1 MLRYFIIV
9 FTLVFFWDSFA
20 QRLQV
25 REQETDNTIPFVK
38 VYPANGNP
46 FLADIDGFFTLPEG
60 CQSFTLRMNEY
71 ADTTIAYNF
80 QQIVYLRALGA
91 SIEEVTIQPGINPA
105 ERIMELAI
113 QNRKKNHPMSDL
125 SFQYTSYSK
134 LIMTI
139 NPDALA
145 SIPDTTTDTTL
156 ISMRTFFDKQYLFL
170 MESTTIKSFEP
181 PFREK
186 EEITAY
192 KVSGFTN
199 PLFSTFASELQT
211 FNFYENQFSIF
222 GKSYINPLAF
232 GGVRRYLFILEDQT
246 INAAGDTTFTIR
258 FRPRLGKNFDG
269 LKGVLY
275 INSQGYALEKV
286 IVEPA
291 ELKSAVTAAPKVIQ
305 EYAFV
310 NNQKW
315 FPVKLS
321 TEAVFKSIAFGGNLK
336 DAYAIGKG
344 TTYIDQIKLGADLKN
359 VRFNAATVVT
369 TDDAG
374 EKDSVHWQQNRKYE
388 LSDKEQNTY
397 KIIDSVSKAENFE
410 KYLNILS
417 TLADGKIQTGY
428 VQFDLA
434 RILNYNG
441 YEGLRLGVGIETSN
455 KFSKRFLIG
464 SYVGYGFK
472 DKQFKYGGYST
483 IKLNKAHFVDAHIR
497 FQDDVFERGGTSFY
511 SLEKKL
517 ESSTYTRN
525 LYIQNMERQRIAE
538 IGLSAYLTPNLKI
551 YTGLNYQRI
560 YLLDNY
566 KFQQVP
572 IPISPVLTSPFEVAE
587 TVVECIWKIGDKVKY
602 IGEKRI
608 STGSKWPTI
617 RAKAAFS
624 LPDFYQST
632 VNYQRFALDIY
643 QTIPIRGTGNFS
655 YLVSLGHLVGDV
667 PLYLS
672 FVAPGTGGNWN
683 LSVANTFE
691 TVKASSF
698 YNTTMASSFMRF
710 SFKKMK
716 TNKKWTSPQIIL
728 HHAVGIGTFDQKS
741 LHNVAFQSFSK
752 GYYEGGF
759 LINNVLNIATT
770 GLGIGCF
777 YNYGAYSS
785 VHAQDNFMVKIGLT
799 TNF

>member
-1 MLRYFIIV
+1 MLRYLLLSFGFLSFAHI
-9 FTLVFFWDSFA
+9 FA
-20 QRLQV
+20 QRIQV
-25 REQETDNTIPFVK
+25 LETETSNAIPFVK
-38 VYPANGNP
+38 IYPVNGQP
-46 FLADIDGFFTLPEG
+46 FLADIDGFFNLPMG
-60 CQSFTLRMNEY
+60 CQSFTLRMNDY
-71 ADTTIAYNF
+71 ADTTIIFDF
-80 QQIVYLRALGA
+80 QQQVYLRALGT
-91 SIEEVTIQPGINPA
+91 SIDEVTIQPGINPA

-113 QNRKKNHPMSDL
+113 QNRKKNHPMSDE
-125 SFQYTSYSK
+125 SFKYTSYSK
-134 LIMTI
+134 LVMTV

-145 SIPDTTTDTTL
+145 SIPDTTTDTSL
-156 ISMRTFFDKQYLFL
+156 ISMRSFFNKQYLFL
-170 MESTTIKSFEP
+170 MESTTEKSFEP

-222 GKSYINPLAF
+222 GKSFINPLAF

-246 INAAGDTTFTIR
+246 INGVGDTTFTIR

-291 ELKSAVTAAPKVIQ
+291 LFDKSMTVAPKVVQ
-305 EYAFV
+305 EYAFI
-310 NNQKW
+310 NHKKW

-321 TEAVFKSIAFGGNLK
+321 TEAVFNSIVFSSKLK
-336 DAYAIGKG
+336 EAYVIGKG
-344 TTYIDQIKLGADLKN
+344 TTYIEKIELGANLKD

-369 TDDAG
+369 KEDAG
-374 EKDSVHWQQNRKYE
+374 EKDSLHWKQTRKYE
-388 LSDKEQNTY
+388 LSEKEQNTY

-410 KYLNILS
+410 KYLNIMS
-417 TLADGKIQTGY
+417 TLAEGKIQTGY

-434 RILNYNG
+434 RILNFNG
-441 YEGLRLGVGIETSN
+441 YEGFRLGLGIETSN
-455 KFSKRFLIG
+455 KFSKRFLVG

-472 DKQFKYGGYST
+472 DKQFKYGGYSI
-483 IKLNKAHFVDAHIR
+483 IKINKAHFINAHLR
-497 FQDDVFERGGTSFY
+497 FQDDVFERGSTSFY

-517 ESSTYTRN
+517 ESSTYYRN

-538 IGLSAYLTPNLKI
+538 VGFSAYLTPNFKF
-551 YTGLNYQRI
+551 YAGLNYQRI

-566 KFQQVP
+566 SFQQVP
-572 IPISPVLTSPFEVAE
+572 IPISQVLTSPFEVAE

-624 LPDFYQST
+624 VPNFYRST
-632 VNYQRFALDIY
+632 LNYQRFALDVY
-643 QTIPIRGTGNFS
+643 QTIPIRGAGNFS
-655 YLVSLGHLVGDV
+655 YLVSLGRLVGEV

-672 FVAPGTGGNWN
+672 FVAPGTGGDWN
-683 LSVANTFE
+683 LSVTNTFE
-691 TVKASSF
+691 TVKPSTY
-698 YNTTMASSFMRF
+698 YNTSIASNFMRF
-710 SFKKMK
+710 SFKKIK
-716 TNKKWTSPQIIL
+716 TGVKWTSPQFNL
-728 HHAVGIGTFDQKS
+728 HHAVGFGTFDQTS
-741 LHNVAFQSFSK
+741 IHNVVFQTFAK
-752 GYYEGGF
+752 GYFEGGV
-759 LINNVLNIATT
+759 LVNNLLNIQST

-785 VHAQDNFMVKIGLT
+785 VHAQDNFMIKIGLT
-799 TNF
+799 SNF

>member
-1 MLRYFIIV
+1 MLRYLLLSFGLISFV
-9 FTLVFFWDSFA
+9 FSNA
-20 QRLQV
+20 QRIQV
-25 REQETDNTIPFVK
+25 LETETSNSIPFVK
-38 VYPANGNP
+38 IYPFNGQP
-46 FLADIDGFFTLPEG
+46 FLADIDGFFTLPVG

-71 ADTTIAYNF
+71 ADTTIAYDF
-80 QQIVYLRALGA
+80 QQQVYLRALGK
-91 SIEEVTIQPGINPA
+91 SIDEVTIQPGINPA

-113 QNRKKNHPMSDL
+113 QNRKKNHPMSDE
-125 SFQYTSYSK
+125 SFKYTSYSK
-134 LIMTI
+134 LVITI

-145 SIPDTTTDTTL
+145 AIPDTTTDSSL
-156 ISMRTFFDKQYLFL
+156 ISMRSFFNKQYLFL
-170 MESTTIKSFEP
+170 MESTTEKSFEP

-222 GKSYINPLAF
+222 GKSFINPLAF

-246 INAAGDTTFTIR
+246 INGIGDTTFTIR

-291 ELKSAVTAAPKVIQ
+291 LEDKSQPVAPKVVQ
-305 EYAFV
+305 EYAYID
-310 NNQKW
+310 QKKW

-321 TEAVFKSIAFGGNLK
+321 TEAIFKSIIFEEDLK

-344 TTYIDQIKLGADLKN
+344 TTYIDQVKLGADLKD

-369 TDDAG
+369 KDDAG
-374 EKDSVHWQQNRKYE
+374 EKDSVHWQQTRKYE
-388 LSDKEQNTY
+388 LSEKEQNTY
-397 KIIDSVSKAENFE
+397 KIIDSLGKAENFE
-410 KYLNILS
+410 KVLSVFS
-417 TLADGKIQTGY
+417 TLAEGKLQTGY
-428 VQFDLA
+428 IQFDLA
-434 RILNYNG
+434 RLMNFNG
-441 YEGLRLGVGIETSN
+441 YEGFRLGLGIETSN
-455 KFSKRFLIG
+455 KFSKRFLVG

-472 DKQFKYGGYST
+472 DKQLKYGGYS
-483 IKLNKAHFVDAHIR
+483 IVKINKTHFVNAHIR

-517 ESSTYTRN
+517 ESSTYYRN
-525 LYIQNMERQRIAE
+525 LYIQNMERQRLAE

-551 YTGLNYQRI
+551 YTGINYQRI

-566 KFQQVP
+566 SIQLAPTF
-572 IPISPVLTSPFEVAE
+572 STLASPFEVAE

-617 RAKAAFS
+617 RAKAALS
-624 LPDFYQST
+624 IPTIYQST
-632 VNYQRFALDIY
+632 LHYQRYAMDIY
-643 QTIPIRGTGNFS
+643 QTIPIRGIGNFS
-655 YLVSLGHLVGDV
+655 YLVSLGHLAGEV

-672 FVAPGTGGNWN
+672 FVAPGTGGEWN

-691 TVKASSF
+691 TVKPSSF
-698 YNTTMASSFMRF
+698 YNTSIASNFMRF
-710 SFKKMK
+710 SFKKIK
-716 TNKKWTSPQIIL
+716 TGVKWTSPQVNL
-728 HHAVGIGTFDQKS
+728 HHAIGFGTFDQKS
-741 LHNVAFQSFSK
+741 LHNLTFQSFSK
-752 GYYEGGF
+752 GYFEGGV
-759 LINNVLNIATT
+759 LINNLLNISTT

-777 YNYGAYSS
+777 YNYGPYSS
-785 VHAQDNFMVKIGLT
+785 ANTLANVMFKFGLT
-799 TNF
+799 SNF

>member
-1 MLRYFIIV
+1 MLRYLLLSFGLISFV
-9 FTLVFFWDSFA
+9 FSNA
-20 QRLQV
+20 QRIQV
-25 REQETDNTIPFVK
+25 LETETANSIPFVK
-38 VYPANGNP
+38 IYPFNGQP
-46 FLADIDGFFTLPEG
+46 FLADIDGFFTLPVG

-80 QQIVYLRALGA
+80 QQQVFMRALGT
-91 SIEEVTIQPGINPA
+91 SIDEVTIQPGINPA

-134 LIMTI
+134 LVITI

-145 SIPDTTTDTTL
+145 AIPDTTTDSSL
-156 ISMRTFFDKQYLFL
+156 ISMRAFFNKQYLFL
-170 MESTTIKSFEP
+170 MESTTEKSFEP

-222 GKSYINPLAF
+222 GKSFINPLAF

-246 INAAGDTTFTIR
+246 INGIGDTTFTIR

-291 ELKSAVTAAPKVIQ
+291 LEDKSQPVAPKVVQ
-305 EYAFV
+305 EYAYID
-310 NNQKW
+310 QKKW

-321 TEAVFKSIAFGGNLK
+321 TEAIFKSIIFEEDLK

-344 TTYIDQIKLGADLKN
+344 TTYIDQIKLGADLKD

-369 TDDAG
+369 KDDAG
-374 EKDSVHWQQNRKYE
+374 EKDSVHWQQTRKYE
-388 LSDKEQNTY
+388 LSEKEQNTY
-397 KIIDSVSKAENFE
+397 KIIDSLGKAENFE
-410 KYLNILS
+410 KVLSVFS
-417 TLADGKIQTGY
+417 TLAEGKLQTGY
-428 VQFDLA
+428 IQFDLA
-434 RILNYNG
+434 RLMNFNG
-441 YEGLRLGVGIETSN
+441 YEGFRLGLGIETSN
-455 KFSKRFLIG
+455 KFSKRFLVG

-472 DKQFKYGGYST
+472 DKQLKYGGYSI
-483 IKLNKAHFVDAHIR
+483 IKINKTHFVNAHIR

-517 ESSTYTRN
+517 ESSTYYRN
-525 LYIQNMERQRIAE
+525 LYIQNMERQRLAE

-551 YTGLNYQRI
+551 YTGVNYQRI

-566 KFQQVP
+566 SIQLAP
-572 IPISPVLTSPFEVAE
+572 TLSTLASPFEVAE

-617 RAKAAFS
+617 RAKAALS
-624 LPDFYQST
+624 IPTIYQST
-632 VNYQRFALDIY
+632 LHYQRYAMDIY
-643 QTIPIRGTGNFS
+643 QTIPIRGTGNFT
-655 YLVSLGHLVGDV
+655 YLVSIGHLVGEV

-672 FVAPGTGGNWN
+672 FVAHGTGGEWN

-691 TVKASSF
+691 TVKPSSF
-698 YNTTMASSFMRF
+698 YNTSIASNFMRF
-710 SFKKMK
+710 SFKKIK
-716 TNKKWTSPQIIL
+716 TGVKWTSPQVNL
-728 HHAVGIGTFDQKS
+728 HHAIGLGTFDQKS
-741 LHNVAFQSFSK
+741 VHNFNFQSFSK
-752 GYYEGGF
+752 GYFEGGV
-759 LINNVLNIATT
+759 LINNLLNISTT

-785 VHAQDNFMVKIGLT
+785 ANALANFMFKFGLT
-799 TNF
+799 SNF

>member
-1 MLRYFIIV
+1 MLRYLLLSFGLISFV
-9 FTLVFFWDSFA
+9 FSNA
-20 QRLQV
+20 QRIQV
-25 REQETDNTIPFVK
+25 LETETSNSIPFVK
-38 VYPANGNP
+38 IYPFNGQP
-46 FLADIDGFFTLPEG
+46 FLADIDGFFTLPVG

-71 ADTTIAYNF
+71 ADTTIAYDF
-80 QQIVYLRALGA
+80 QQQVYLRALGK
-91 SIEEVTIQPGINPA
+91 SIDEVTIQPGINPA

-113 QNRKKNHPMSDL
+113 QNRKKNHPMSDE
-125 SFQYTSYSK
+125 SFKYTSYSK
-134 LIMTI
+134 LVITI

-145 SIPDTTTDTTL
+145 AIPDTTTDSSL
-156 ISMRTFFDKQYLFL
+156 ISMRSFFNKQYLFL
-170 MESTTIKSFEP
+170 MESTTEKSFEP

-222 GKSYINPLAF
+222 GKSFINPLAF

-246 INAAGDTTFTIR
+246 INGIGDTTFTIR

-291 ELKSAVTAAPKVIQ
+291 LEDKSQPVAPKVVQ
-305 EYAFV
+305 EYAYID
-310 NNQKW
+310 QKKW

-321 TEAVFKSIAFGGNLK
+321 TEAVFKSIIFEEDLK

-344 TTYIDQIKLGADLKN
+344 TTYIDQVKLGADLKD

-369 TDDAG
+369 KDDAG
-374 EKDSVHWQQNRKYE
+374 EKDSVHWQQTRKYE
-388 LSDKEQNTY
+388 LSEKEQNTY
-397 KIIDSVSKAENFE
+397 KIIDSLGKAENFE
-410 KYLNILS
+410 KVLSVFS
-417 TLADGKIQTGY
+417 TLAEGKLQTGY
-428 VQFDLA
+428 IQFDLA
-434 RILNYNG
+434 RLMNFNG
-441 YEGLRLGVGIETSN
+441 YEGFRLGLGIETSN
-455 KFSKRFLIG
+455 KFSKRFLVG

-472 DKQFKYGGYST
+472 DKQLKYGGYS
-483 IKLNKAHFVDAHIR
+483 IVKINKTHFVNAHIR

-517 ESSTYTRN
+517 ESSTYYRN
-525 LYIQNMERQRIAE
+525 LYIQNMERQRLAE

-551 YTGLNYQRI
+551 YTGINYQRI

-566 KFQQVP
+566 SIQLAPTF
-572 IPISPVLTSPFEVAE
+572 STLASPFEVAE

-617 RAKAAFS
+617 RAKAALS
-624 LPDFYQST
+624 IPTIYQST
-632 VNYQRFALDIY
+632 LHYQRYAMDIY
-643 QTIPIRGTGNFS
+643 QTIPIRGIGNFS
-655 YLVSLGHLVGDV
+655 YLVSLGHLAGEV

-672 FVAPGTGGNWN
+672 FVAPGTGGEWN

-691 TVKASSF
+691 TVKPSSF
-698 YNTTMASSFMRF
+698 YNTSIASNFMRF
-710 SFKKMK
+710 SFKKIK
-716 TNKKWTSPQIIL
+716 TGVKWTSPQVNL
-728 HHAVGIGTFDQKS
+728 HHAIGFGTFDQKS
-741 LHNVAFQSFSK
+741 LHNLTFQSFSK
-752 GYYEGGF
+752 GYFEGGV
-759 LINNVLNIATT
+759 LINNLLNISTT

-777 YNYGAYSS
+777 YNYGPYSS
-785 VHAQDNFMVKIGLT
+785 ANTLANVMFKFGLT
-799 TNF
+799 SNF

>member
-1 MLRYFIIV
+1 MLRY
-9 FTLVFFWDSFA
+9 LLLSFGLISFVYTFS
-20 QRLQV
+20 QRIQV
-25 REQETDNTIPFVK
+25 LETETANSIPFVK
-38 VYPANGNP
+38 IYPFNGQP
-46 FLADIDGFFTLPEG
+46 FLADIDGFFTLPAS
-60 CQSFTLRMNEY
+60 CQSFTLRMNDY
-71 ADTTIAYNF
+71 ADTTIDYNF
-80 QQIVYLRALGA
+80 QQQVFMRALGT
-91 SIEEVTIQPGINPA
+91 SIDEVTIQPGINPA

-113 QNRKKNHPMSDL
+113 QNRKKNHPMSDE
-125 SFQYTSYSK
+125 SFKYTSYSK
-134 LIMTI
+134 LVITI

-145 SIPDTTTDTTL
+145 SIPDTTSDSSL
-156 ISMRTFFDKQYLFL
+156 ISMRAFFNKQFLFL
-170 MESTTIKSFEP
+170 MESTTEKSFEP

-222 GKSYINPLAF
+222 AKSYINPLAF
-232 GGVRRYLFILEDQT
+232 GGVRRYMFILEDQT
-246 INAAGDTTFTIR
+246 INGIGDTTFTIR

-291 ELKSAVTAAPKVIQ
+291 LADKSQPVAPKVVQ
-305 EYAFV
+305 EYAFI
-310 NNQKW
+310 NQKKW

-321 TEAVFKSIAFGGNLK
+321 TEVVFKSIVFDDELK

-344 TTYIDQIKLGADLKN
+344 TTYIDQIKLGADLKD

-369 TDDAG
+369 KDDAG
-374 EKDSVHWQQNRKYE
+374 EKDSVHWQHTRKYE
-388 LSDKEQNTY
+388 LSEKEQNTY
-397 KIIDSVSKAENFE
+397 KIIDSLGKAENFE
-410 KYLNILS
+410 KVLS
-417 TLADGKIQTGY
+417 VFSMLAEGKLQTGY
-428 VQFDLA
+428 IQFDLA
-434 RILNYNG
+434 RLMNFNG
-441 YEGLRLGVGIETSN
+441 YEGFRLGLGIETSN
-455 KFSKRFLIG
+455 KFSKRFLVG

-472 DKQFKYGGYST
+472 DKQLKYGGYS
-483 IKLNKAHFVDAHIR
+483 IVKINKTHFVNAHIR

-517 ESSTYTRN
+517 ESSTYYRN
-525 LYIQNMERQRIAE
+525 LYIQNMERQRLAE

-551 YTGLNYQRI
+551 YAGLNYQRI

-566 KFQQVP
+566 SIQLAPTF
-572 IPISPVLTSPFEVAE
+572 STLASPFEVAE

-617 RAKAAFS
+617 RAKAALS
-624 LPDFYQST
+624 IPTIYQST
-632 VNYQRFALDIY
+632 LHYQRYAMDIY
-643 QTIPIRGTGNFS
+643 QTIPIRGIGNFS
-655 YLVSLGHLVGDV
+655 YLVSLGHLAGEV

-672 FVAPGTGGNWN
+672 FVASGTGGEWN

-691 TVKASSF
+691 TVKPSSF
-698 YNTTMASSFMRF
+698 YNTSIASNFMRF
-710 SFKKMK
+710 SFKKIK
-716 TNKKWTSPQIIL
+716 TGVKWTSPQVNL
-728 HHAVGIGTFDQKS
+728 HHAIGFGTFDQKS
-741 LHNVAFQSFSK
+741 LHNLTFQSFSK
-752 GYYEGGF
+752 GYFEGGV
-759 LINNVLNIATT
+759 LINNLLNISTT

-777 YNYGAYSS
+777 YNYGPYSS
-785 VHAQDNFMVKIGLT
+785 ANALANVMFKFGLT
-799 TNF
+799 SNF

>member
-1 MLRYFIIV
+1 MLRYLLLSFGLISFV
-9 FTLVFFWDSFA
+9 FSNA
-20 QRLQV
+20 QRIQV
-25 REQETDNTIPFVK
+25 LETETSNSIPFVK
-38 VYPANGNP
+38 IYPFNGQP
-46 FLADIDGFFTLPEG
+46 FLADIDGFFTLPVG

-71 ADTTIAYNF
+71 ADTTIAYDF
-80 QQIVYLRALGA
+80 QQQVYLRALGK
-91 SIEEVTIQPGINPA
+91 SIDEVTIQPGINPA

-113 QNRKKNHPMSDL
+113 QNRKKNHPMSDE
-125 SFQYTSYSK
+125 SFKYTSYSK
-134 LIMTI
+134 LVITI

-145 SIPDTTTDTTL
+145 AIPDTTTDSSL
-156 ISMRTFFDKQYLFL
+156 ISMRSFFNKQYLFL
-170 MESTTIKSFEP
+170 MESTTEKSFEP

-222 GKSYINPLAF
+222 GKSFINPLAF

-246 INAAGDTTFTIR
+246 INGIGDTTFTIR

-291 ELKSAVTAAPKVIQ
+291 LEDKSQPVAPKVVQ
-305 EYAFV
+305 EYAYID
-310 NNQKW
+310 QKKW

-321 TEAVFKSIAFGGNLK
+321 TEAIFKSIIFEEDLK

-344 TTYIDQIKLGADLKN
+344 TTYIDQIKLGADLKD

-369 TDDAG
+369 KDDAG
-374 EKDSVHWQQNRKYE
+374 EKDSVHWQQTRKYE
-388 LSDKEQNTY
+388 LSEKEQNTY
-397 KIIDSVSKAENFE
+397 KIIDSLGKAENFE
-410 KYLNILS
+410 KVLSVFS
-417 TLADGKIQTGY
+417 TLAEGKLQTGY
-428 VQFDLA
+428 IQFDLA
-434 RILNYNG
+434 RLMNFNV
-441 YEGLRLGVGIETSN
+441 YEGFRLGLGIETSN
-455 KFSKRFLIG
+455 KFSKRFLVG

-472 DKQFKYGGYST
+472 DKQLKYGGYS
-483 IKLNKAHFVDAHIR
+483 IVKINKTHFVNAHIR

-517 ESSTYTRN
+517 ESSTYYRN
-525 LYIQNMERQRIAE
+525 LYIQNIERQRLAE

-551 YTGLNYQRI
+551 YTGINYQRI

-566 KFQQVP
+566 SIQLAPTF
-572 IPISPVLTSPFEVAE
+572 STLASPFEVAE

-617 RAKAAFS
+617 RAKAALS
-624 LPDFYQST
+624 IPTIYQST
-632 VNYQRFALDIY
+632 LHYQRYAMDIY
-643 QTIPIRGTGNFS
+643 QTIPIRGIGNFS
-655 YLVSLGHLVGDV
+655 YLVSLGHLAGEV

-672 FVAPGTGGNWN
+672 FVAPGTGGEWN

-691 TVKASSF
+691 TVKPSSF
-698 YNTTMASSFMRF
+698 YNTSIASNFMRF
-710 SFKKMK
+710 SFKKIK
-716 TNKKWTSPQIIL
+716 TGVKWTSPQVNL
-728 HHAVGIGTFDQKS
+728 HHAIGFGTFDQKS
-741 LHNVAFQSFSK
+741 AHNFNFQSFSK
-752 GYYEGGF
+752 GYFEGGV
-759 LINNVLNIATT
+759 LINNLLNISTT

-777 YNYGAYSS
+777 YNYGPYSS
-785 VHAQDNFMVKIGLT
+785 ANALANVMFKFGLT
-799 TNF
+799 SNF

>member
-1 MLRYFIIV
+1 MLRYLLLSFGLISFV
-9 FTLVFFWDSFA
+9 FSNA
-20 QRLQV
+20 QRIQV
-25 REQETDNTIPFVK
+25 LETETSNSIPFVK
-38 VYPANGNP
+38 IYPFNGQP
-46 FLADIDGFFTLPEG
+46 FLADIDGFFTLPVG

-71 ADTTIAYNF
+71 ADTTIAYDF
-80 QQIVYLRALGA
+80 QQQVYLRVLGK
-91 SIEEVTIQPGINPA
+91 SIDEVTIQPGINPA

-113 QNRKKNHPMSDL
+113 QNRKKNHPMSDE
-125 SFQYTSYSK
+125 SFKYTSYSK
-134 LIMTI
+134 LVITI

-145 SIPDTTTDTTL
+145 AIPDTTTDSSL
-156 ISMRTFFDKQYLFL
+156 ISMRSFFNKQYLFL
-170 MESTTIKSFEP
+170 MESTTEKSFEP

-246 INAAGDTTFTIR
+246 INGIGDTTFTIR

-291 ELKSAVTAAPKVIQ
+291 LEDKSQPVAPKVVQ
-305 EYAFV
+305 EYAYID
-310 NNQKW
+310 QKKW

-321 TEAVFKSIAFGGNLK
+321 TEAIFKSIIFEEDLK

-344 TTYIDQIKLGADLKN
+344 TTYIDHVKLGADLKD

-369 TDDAG
+369 KDDAG
-374 EKDSVHWQQNRKYE
+374 EKDSVHWQQTRKYE
-388 LSDKEQNTY
+388 LSEKEQNTY
-397 KIIDSVSKAENFE
+397 KIIDSLGKAENFE
-410 KYLNILS
+410 KVLSVFS
-417 TLADGKIQTGY
+417 TLAEGKLQTGY
-428 VQFDLA
+428 IQFDLA
-434 RILNYNG
+434 RLMNFNG
-441 YEGLRLGVGIETSN
+441 YEGFRLGLGIETSN
-455 KFSKRFLIG
+455 KFSKRFLVG

-472 DKQFKYGGYST
+472 DKQLKYGGYSI
-483 IKLNKAHFVDAHIR
+483 IKINKTHFVNAHIR

-517 ESSTYTRN
+517 ESSTYYRN
-525 LYIQNMERQRIAE
+525 LYIQNMERQRLAE

-551 YTGLNYQRI
+551 YTGINYQRI

-566 KFQQVP
+566 SIQLAPTF
-572 IPISPVLTSPFEVAE
+572 STLASPFEVAE

-617 RAKAAFS
+617 RAKAALS
-624 LPDFYQST
+624 IPTIYQST
-632 VNYQRFALDIY
+632 LHYQRYAMDIY
-643 QTIPIRGTGNFS
+643 QTIPIRGIGNFS
-655 YLVSLGHLVGDV
+655 YLVSLGHLEGEV

-672 FVAPGTGGNWN
+672 FVAPGTGGEWN

-691 TVKASSF
+691 TVKPSSF
-698 YNTTMASSFMRF
+698 YNTSIASNFMRF
-710 SFKKMK
+710 SFKKIK
-716 TNKKWTSPQIIL
+716 TGVKWTSPQVNL
-728 HHAVGIGTFDQKS
+728 HHAIGFGTFDQKS
-741 LHNVAFQSFSK
+741 AHNFNFQSFSK
-752 GYYEGGF
+752 GYFEGGV
-759 LINNVLNIATT
+759 LINNLLNISTT
-770 GLGIGCF
+770 GFGIGCF
-777 YNYGAYSS
+777 YNYGPYSS
-785 VHAQDNFMVKIGLT
+785 ANALANVMFKFGLT
-799 TNF
+799 SNF

>member
-1 MLRYFIIV
+1 MLRYLLLSFGLISFV
-9 FTLVFFWDSFA
+9 FSNA
-20 QRLQV
+20 QRIQV
-25 REQETDNTIPFVK
+25 LETETSNSIPFVK
-38 VYPANGNP
+38 IYPFNGQP
-46 FLADIDGFFTLPEG
+46 FLADIDGFFTLPVG

-71 ADTTIAYNF
+71 ADTTIAYDF
-80 QQIVYLRALGA
+80 QQQVYLRALGK
-91 SIEEVTIQPGINPA
+91 SIDEVTIQPGINPA

-113 QNRKKNHPMSDL
+113 QNRKKNHPMSDE
-125 SFQYTSYSK
+125 SFKYTSYSK
-134 LIMTI
+134 LVITI

-145 SIPDTTTDTTL
+145 AIPDTTTDSSL
-156 ISMRTFFDKQYLFL
+156 ISMRSFFNKQYLFL
-170 MESTTIKSFEP
+170 MESTTEKSFEP

-246 INAAGDTTFTIR
+246 INGIGDTTFTIR

-291 ELKSAVTAAPKVIQ
+291 LEDKSQPVAPKVVQ
-305 EYAFV
+305 EYAYID
-310 NNQKW
+310 QKKW

-321 TEAVFKSIAFGGNLK
+321 TEAIFKSIIFEEDLK

-344 TTYIDQIKLGADLKN
+344 TTYIDQIKLGADLKD

-369 TDDAG
+369 KDDAG
-374 EKDSVHWQQNRKYE
+374 EKDSVHWQQTRKYE
-388 LSDKEQNTY
+388 LSEKEQNTY
-397 KIIDSVSKAENFE
+397 KIIDSLGKAENFE
-410 KYLNILS
+410 KVLSVFS
-417 TLADGKIQTGY
+417 TLAEGKLQTGY
-428 VQFDLA
+428 IQFDLA
-434 RILNYNG
+434 RLMNFNG
-441 YEGLRLGVGIETSN
+441 YEGFRLGLGIETSN
-455 KFSKRFLIG
+455 KFSKRFLVG

-472 DKQFKYGGYST
+472 DKQLKYGGYSI
-483 IKLNKAHFVDAHIR
+483 IKINKTHFVNAHIR

-517 ESSTYTRN
+517 ESSTYYRN
-525 LYIQNMERQRIAE
+525 LYIQNMERQRLAE

-551 YTGLNYQRI
+551 YTGINYQRI

-566 KFQQVP
+566 SIQLAPTF
-572 IPISPVLTSPFEVAE
+572 STLASPFEVAE

-617 RAKAAFS
+617 RAKAALS
-624 LPDFYQST
+624 IPTIYQST
-632 VNYQRFALDIY
+632 LHYQRYAMDIY
-643 QTIPIRGTGNFS
+643 QTIPIRGIGNFS
-655 YLVSLGHLVGDV
+655 YLVSLGHLAGEV

-672 FVAPGTGGNWN
+672 FVAPGTGGEWN

-691 TVKASSF
+691 TVKPSSF
-698 YNTTMASSFMRF
+698 YNTSIASNFMRF
-710 SFKKMK
+710 SFKKIK
-716 TNKKWTSPQIIL
+716 TGVKWTSPQVNL
-728 HHAVGIGTFDQKS
+728 HHAIGFGTFDQKS
-741 LHNVAFQSFSK
+741 AHNFNFQSFSK
-752 GYYEGGF
+752 GYFEGGV
-759 LINNVLNIATT
+759 LINNLLNISTT
-770 GLGIGCF
+770 GFGIGCF
-777 YNYGAYSS
+777 YNYGPYSS
-785 VHAQDNFMVKIGLT
+785 ANALANVMFKFGLT
-799 TNF
+799 SNF

>member
-1 MLRYFIIV
+1 MLRYLFIV
-9 FTLVFFWDSFA
+9 FTLVIFSDSIA

-25 REQETDNTIPFVK
+25 REQETNNTIPFVK
-38 VYPANGNP
+38 VYPANSNP
-46 FLADIDGFFTLPEG
+46 FLADIDGYFTLPEG

-134 LIMTI
+134 LVITI

-145 SIPDTTTDTTL
+145 SIPDTTTDTNL
-156 ISMRTFFDKQYLFL
+156 ISMRTFFNKQYLFL

-246 INAAGDTTFTIR
+246 INVAGDTTFTIL

-291 ELKSAVTAAPKVIQ
+291 SEDKSQPVAPKIVQ
-305 EYAFV
+305 EYAFI
-310 NNQKW
+310 NQKKW

-321 TEAVFKSIAFGGNLK
+321 TEVVFKAIVFEDSLK

-344 TTYIDQIKLGADLKN
+344 TTYIDQIKLGADLKD

-369 TDDAG
+369 KEDAG
-374 EKDSVHWQQNRKYE
+374 AKDSLHWQQTRKYE
-388 LSDKEQNTY
+388 LSEKEQNTY
-397 KIIDSVSKAENFE
+397 KIIDSLGKAENFE
-410 KYLNILS
+410 KVLSIFS
-417 TLADGKIQTGY
+417 TLAEGKLQTGY
-428 VQFDLA
+428 IQFDLA
-434 RILNYNG
+434 RLMNYNG
-441 YEGLRLGVGIETSN
+441 YEGFRLGLGIETSN
-455 KFSKRFLIG
+455 KFSKRFLVG

-483 IKLNKAHFVDAHIR
+483 IKINKAQFVDAHIR

-517 ESSTYTRN
+517 ESSTYYRN
-525 LYIQNMERQRIAE
+525 LYIQNMERQRLAE
-538 IGLSAYLTPNLKI
+538 IGLSAYLTPNLKL
-551 YTGLNYQRI
+551 YTGINYQRI

-566 KFQQVP
+566 SFLQVP
-572 IPISPVLTSPFEVAE
+572 IPISSVLTSPFEVAE
-587 TVVECIWKIGDKVKY
+587 TVIECIWKIGDKVKY

-632 VNYQRFALDIY
+632 LNYQRFALDIY

-655 YLVSLGHLVGDV
+655 YLVSLGHLVGEV

-672 FVAPGTGGNWN
+672 FVAPGTGGDWN
-683 LSVANTFE
+683 ISVANTFE
-691 TVKASSF
+691 TVRPSVF
-698 YNTTMASSFMRF
+698 YNTTMASNFMRF
-710 SFKKMK
+710 TFKKMK
-716 TNKKWTSPQIIL
+716 TNKKWTSPQFIL
-728 HHAVGIGTFDQKS
+728 HHAIGFGSFDQKS
-741 LHNVAFQSFSK
+741 THNIAFQSFSK
-752 GYYEGGF
+752 GYFEGGV
-759 LINNVLNIATT
+759 LINNVLNISTT

-777 YNYGAYSS
+777 YNYGAYASTN
-785 VHAQDNFMVKIGLT
+785 ALANFMFKIGLT

>member
-1 MLRYFIIV
+1 MLRYLLLFFGLITFV
-9 FTLVFFWDSFA
+9 FSNA
-20 QRLQV
+20 QRIQV
-25 REQETDNTIPFVK
+25 LETETANSIPFVK
-38 VYPANGNP
+38 IYPFNGQP
-46 FLADIDGFFTLPEG
+46 FLADIDGFFTLPVG

-71 ADTTIAYNF
+71 ADTTITYDF
-80 QQIVYLRALGA
+80 QQQVYLRALGK
-91 SIEEVTIQPGINPA
+91 SIDEVTIQPGINPA

-113 QNRKKNHPMSDL
+113 QNRKKNHPMSDE
-125 SFQYTSYSK
+125 SFKYTSYSK
-134 LIMTI
+134 LVITI

-145 SIPDTTTDTTL
+145 AIPDTTTDSSL
-156 ISMRTFFDKQYLFL
+156 ISMRAFFNKQYLFL
-170 MESTTIKSFEP
+170 MESTSEKSFEP

-246 INAAGDTTFTIR
+246 INGIGDTTFTIR

-286 IVEPA
+286 MVEPA
-291 ELKSAVTAAPKVIQ
+291 LEDKSQPVAPKVVQ
-305 EYAFV
+305 EYAFI
-310 NNQKW
+310 NQKKW

-321 TEAVFKSIAFGGNLK
+321 TEVIFNSIVFEKDLK

-344 TTYIDQIKLGADLKN
+344 TTYIDQIKLGADLKD

-369 TDDAG
+369 KDDAG
-374 EKDSVHWQQNRKYE
+374 EKDSVHWQQTRKYE
-388 LSDKEQNTY
+388 LSEKEQNTY
-397 KIIDSVSKAENFE
+397 KIIDSLGKAENFE
-410 KYLNILS
+410 KVLSVFS
-417 TLADGKIQTGY
+417 TLAEGKLQTGY
-428 VQFDLA
+428 IQFDLA
-434 RILNYNG
+434 RLMNFNG
-441 YEGLRLGVGIETSN
+441 YEGFRLGLGIETSS
-455 KFSKRFLIG
+455 KFSKRFLVG

-472 DKQFKYGGYST
+472 DKQLKYGGYGT
-483 IKLNKAHFVDAHIR
+483 IKINKTHFVNAHIR

-517 ESSTYTRN
+517 ESSTYYRN
-525 LYIQNMERQRIAE
+525 LYIQNMERQRLAE

-551 YTGLNYQRI
+551 YTGINYQRI

-566 KFQQVP
+566 TIQLAPTF
-572 IPISPVLTSPFEVAE
+572 STLASPFEVAE

-624 LPDFYQST
+624 IPSIYQST
-632 VNYQRFALDIY
+632 LHYQRYAMDIY

-655 YLVSLGHLVGDV
+655 YLVSLGHLVGEV

-672 FVAPGTGGNWN
+672 FVAPGTGGEWN

-691 TVKASSF
+691 TVKPSSF
-698 YNTTMASSFMRF
+698 YNTSIASNFMRF
-710 SFKKMK
+710 SFKKIK
-716 TNKKWTSPQIIL
+716 TGVKWTSPQVNL
-728 HHAVGIGTFDQKS
+728 HHAIGFGTFDQKS
-741 LHNVAFQSFSK
+741 AHNFNFQSFSK
-752 GYYEGGF
+752 GYFEGGV
-759 LINNVLNIATT
+759 LINNLLNISTT

-785 VHAQDNFMVKIGLT
+785 ANALANFMFKFGLT
-799 TNF
+799 SNF

>member
-1 MLRYFIIV
+1 MLRYLLLSFGLISFV
-9 FTLVFFWDSFA
+9 FSNA
-20 QRLQV
+20 QRIQV
-25 REQETDNTIPFVK
+25 LETETSNSIPFVK
-38 VYPANGNP
+38 IYPFNGQP
-46 FLADIDGFFTLPEG
+46 FLADIDGFFTLPVG

-71 ADTTIAYNF
+71 ADTTIAYDF
-80 QQIVYLRALGA
+80 QQQVYLRALGK
-91 SIEEVTIQPGINPA
+91 SIDEVTIQPGINPA

-113 QNRKKNHPMSDL
+113 QNRKKNHPMSDE
-125 SFQYTSYSK
+125 SFKYTSYSK
-134 LIMTI
+134 LVITI

-145 SIPDTTTDTTL
+145 AIPDTTTDSSL
-156 ISMRTFFDKQYLFL
+156 ISMRSFFNKQYLFL
-170 MESTTIKSFEP
+170 MESTTEKSFEP

-222 GKSYINPLAF
+222 GKSFINPLAF

-246 INAAGDTTFTIR
+246 INGIGDTTFTIR

-291 ELKSAVTAAPKVIQ
+291 LEDKSQPVAPKVVQ
-305 EYAFV
+305 EYAYID
-310 NNQKW
+310 QKKW

-321 TEAVFKSIAFGGNLK
+321 TEAIFKSIIFEEDLK

-344 TTYIDQIKLGADLKN
+344 TTYIDQIKLGADLKD

-369 TDDAG
+369 KDDAG
-374 EKDSVHWQQNRKYE
+374 EKDSVHWQQTRKYE
-388 LSDKEQNTY
+388 LSEKEQNTY
-397 KIIDSVSKAENFE
+397 KIIDSLGKAENFE
-410 KYLNILS
+410 KVLSVFS
-417 TLADGKIQTGY
+417 TLAEGKLQTGY
-428 VQFDLA
+428 IQFDLA
-434 RILNYNG
+434 RLMNFNV
-441 YEGLRLGVGIETSN
+441 YEGFRLGLGIETSN
-455 KFSKRFLIG
+455 KFSKRFLVG

-472 DKQFKYGGYST
+472 DKQLKYGGYS
-483 IKLNKAHFVDAHIR
+483 IVKINKTHFVNAHIR

-517 ESSTYTRN
+517 ESSTYYRN
-525 LYIQNMERQRIAE
+525 LYIQNMERQRLAE

-551 YTGLNYQRI
+551 YTGINYQRI

-566 KFQQVP
+566 SIQLAPTF
-572 IPISPVLTSPFEVAE
+572 STLASPFEVAE

-617 RAKAAFS
+617 RAKAALS
-624 LPDFYQST
+624 IPTIYQST
-632 VNYQRFALDIY
+632 LHYQRYAMDIY
-643 QTIPIRGTGNFS
+643 QTIPIRGIGNFS
-655 YLVSLGHLVGDV
+655 YLVSLGHLAGEV

-672 FVAPGTGGNWN
+672 FVAPGTGGEWN

-691 TVKASSF
+691 TVKPSSF
-698 YNTTMASSFMRF
+698 YNTSIASNFMRF
-710 SFKKMK
+710 SFKKIK
-716 TNKKWTSPQIIL
+716 TGVKWTSPQVNL
-728 HHAVGIGTFDQKS
+728 HHAIGFGTFNQKS
-741 LHNVAFQSFSK
+741 LHNLTFQSFSK
-752 GYYEGGF
+752 GYFEGGV
-759 LINNVLNIATT
+759 LINNLLNISTT
-770 GLGIGCF
+770 GLGIGCL
-777 YNYGAYSS
+777 YNYGPYSS
-785 VHAQDNFMVKIGLT
+785 ANALANVMFKFGLT
-799 TNF
+799 SNF

>member
-1 MLRYFIIV
+1 MLRY
-9 FTLVFFWDSFA
+9 LLLSFGLISFVYTFS
-20 QRLQV
+20 QRIQV
-25 REQETDNTIPFVK
+25 LETETANSIPFVK
-38 VYPANGNP
+38 IYPINGQP
-46 FLADIDGFFTLPEG
+46 FLADIDGFFTLPAD

-71 ADTTIAYNF
+71 ADTTFAYNF
-80 QQIVYLRALGA
+80 QQQVFMRALGT
-91 SIEEVTIQPGINPA
+91 SIVEVTIQPGINPA

-134 LIMTI
+134 LIMTV

-156 ISMRTFFDKQYLFL
+156 ISMRAFFDKQYLFL

-222 GKSYINPLAF
+222 GKTYINPLAF

-246 INAAGDTTFTIR
+246 INGIGDTTFTIR

-275 INSQGYALEKV
+275 INSKGYALEKV

-291 ELKSAVTAAPKVIQ
+291 ELKNAVTAAPKVIQ

-321 TEAVFKSIAFGGNLK
+321 TEAVFKSIAIGGNLK
-336 DAYAIGKG
+336 DSYVIGKG
-344 TTYIDQIKLGADLKN
+344 TTYIDQIQLGADLKN

-374 EKDSVHWQQNRKYE
+374 EKDSVHWQQKRKYE
-388 LSDKEQNTY
+388 LSEKEQNTY

-455 KFSKRFLIG
+455 KFSKRFLVG

-472 DKQFKYGGYST
+472 DKQLKYGGYST
-483 IKLNKAHFVDAHIR
+483 IKINKAHFVDAHIR
-497 FQDDVFERGGTSFY
+497 FHDDVFERGGTSFY

-525 LYIQNMERQRIAE
+525 LYIQNMERQRLAE

-566 KFQQVP
+566 SFQQVP
-572 IPISPVLTSPFEVAE
+572 IPISSVLTSPFEVAE

-655 YLVSLGHLVGDV
+655 YLVSLGHLVGEV

-672 FVAPGTGGNWN
+672 FVASGTGGEWN

-691 TVKASSF
+691 TVKPSSF
-698 YNTTMASSFMRF
+698 YNTSIASNFMRF
-710 SFKKMK
+710 SFKKIK
-716 TNKKWTSPQIIL
+716 TGVKWTSPQVNL
-728 HHAVGIGTFDQKS
+728 HHAIGFGTFDQKS
-741 LHNVAFQSFSK
+741 EHNFNFQSFSK
-752 GYYEGGF
+752 GYFEGGV
-759 LINNVLNIATT
+759 LINNLLNISTT

-785 VHAQDNFMVKIGLT
+785 ANALANFMFKFGLT

>member
-1 MLRYFIIV
+1 MLRYLLLSFGLITFV
-9 FTLVFFWDSFA
+9 FSNA
-20 QRLQV
+20 QRIQV
-25 REQETDNTIPFVK
+25 LETETSNSIPFVK
-38 VYPANGNP
+38 IYPFNGQP
-46 FLADIDGFFTLPEG
+46 FLADIDGFFTLPVG

-71 ADTTIAYNF
+71 ADTTIAYDF
-80 QQIVYLRALGA
+80 QQQVYLRALGK
-91 SIEEVTIQPGINPA
+91 SIDEVTIQPGINHA

-113 QNRKKNHPMSDL
+113 QNRKKNHPMSDE
-125 SFQYTSYSK
+125 SFKYTSYSK
-134 LIMTI
+134 LVITI

-145 SIPDTTTDTTL
+145 AIPDTTTDSSL
-156 ISMRTFFDKQYLFL
+156 ISMRSFFNKQYLFL
-170 MESTTIKSFEP
+170 MESTTEKSFEP

-246 INAAGDTTFTIR
+246 INGIGDTTFTIR

-291 ELKSAVTAAPKVIQ
+291 LEDKSQPVAPKVVQ
-305 EYAFV
+305 EYAYID
-310 NNQKW
+310 QKKW

-321 TEAVFKSIAFGGNLK
+321 TEAIFKSIIFEEDLK

-344 TTYIDQIKLGADLKN
+344 TTYIDQIKLGADLKD

-369 TDDAG
+369 KDDAG
-374 EKDSVHWQQNRKYE
+374 EKDSVHWQQTRKYE
-388 LSDKEQNTY
+388 LSEKEQNTY
-397 KIIDSVSKAENFE
+397 KIIDSLGKAENFE
-410 KYLNILS
+410 KVLSVFS
-417 TLADGKIQTGY
+417 TLAEGKLQTGY
-428 VQFDLA
+428 IQFDLA
-434 RILNYNG
+434 RLMNFNG
-441 YEGLRLGVGIETSN
+441 YEGFRLGLGIETSN
-455 KFSKRFLIG
+455 KFSKRFLVG
-464 SYVGYGFK
+464 SYVGYSFK
-472 DKQFKYGGYST
+472 DKQLKYGGYS
-483 IKLNKAHFVDAHIR
+483 IVKINKTHFVNAHIR

-517 ESSTYTRN
+517 ESSTYYRN
-525 LYIQNMERQRIAE
+525 LYIQNMERQRLAE

-551 YTGLNYQRI
+551 YTGINYQRI

-566 KFQQVP
+566 SIQLAPTF
-572 IPISPVLTSPFEVAE
+572 STLASPFEVAE

-617 RAKAAFS
+617 RAKAALS
-624 LPDFYQST
+624 IPTIYQST
-632 VNYQRFALDIY
+632 LHYQRYAMDIY
-643 QTIPIRGTGNFS
+643 QTIPIRGIGNFS
-655 YLVSLGHLVGDV
+655 YLVSLGHLAGEV

-672 FVAPGTGGNWN
+672 FVAPGTGGEWN

-691 TVKASSF
+691 TVKPSSF
-698 YNTTMASSFMRF
+698 YNTSIASNFMRF
-710 SFKKMK
+710 SFKKIK
-716 TNKKWTSPQIIL
+716 TGVKWTSPQVNL
-728 HHAVGIGTFDQKS
+728 HHAIGFGTFDQKS
-741 LHNVAFQSFSK
+741 AHNFNFQSFSK
-752 GYYEGGF
+752 GYFEGGV
-759 LINNVLNIATT
+759 LINNLLNISTT

-777 YNYGAYSS
+777 FNYGPYSS
-785 VHAQDNFMVKIGLT
+785 VNALANVMFKFGLT
-799 TNF
+799 SNF

>member
-1 MLRYFIIV
+1 MLRYLLLSFGLISFV
-9 FTLVFFWDSFA
+9 FSNA
-20 QRLQV
+20 QRIQV
-25 REQETDNTIPFVK
+25 LETETSNSIPFVK
-38 VYPANGNP
+38 IYPFNGQP
-46 FLADIDGFFTLPEG
+46 FLADIDGFFTLPVG

-71 ADTTIAYNF
+71 ADTTIAYDF
-80 QQIVYLRALGA
+80 QQQVYLRALGK
-91 SIEEVTIQPGINPA
+91 SIDEVTIQPGINPA

-113 QNRKKNHPMSDL
+113 QNRKKNHPMSDE
-125 SFQYTSYSK
+125 SFKYTSYSK
-134 LIMTI
+134 LVITI

-145 SIPDTTTDTTL
+145 AIPDTTTDSSL
-156 ISMRTFFDKQYLFL
+156 ISMRSFFNKQYLFL
-170 MESTTIKSFEP
+170 MESTTEKSFEP

-246 INAAGDTTFTIR
+246 INGIGDTTFTIR

-291 ELKSAVTAAPKVIQ
+291 LEDKSQPVAPKVVQ
-305 EYAFV
+305 EYAYID
-310 NNQKW
+310 QKKW

-321 TEAVFKSIAFGGNLK
+321 TEAIFKSIIFEEDLK

-344 TTYIDQIKLGADLKN
+344 TTYIDQIKLGADLKD

-369 TDDAG
+369 KDDAG
-374 EKDSVHWQQNRKYE
+374 EKDSVHWQQTRKYE
-388 LSDKEQNTY
+388 LSEKEQNTY
-397 KIIDSVSKAENFE
+397 KIIDSLGKAENFE
-410 KYLNILS
+410 KVLSVFS
-417 TLADGKIQTGY
+417 TLAEGKLQTGY
-428 VQFDLA
+428 IQFDLA
-434 RILNYNG
+434 RLMNFNG
-441 YEGLRLGVGIETSN
+441 YEGFRLGLGIETSN
-455 KFSKRFLIG
+455 KFSKRFLVG

-472 DKQFKYGGYST
+472 DKQLKYGGYSI
-483 IKLNKAHFVDAHIR
+483 IKINKTHFVNAHIR

-517 ESSTYTRN
+517 ESSTYYRN
-525 LYIQNMERQRIAE
+525 LYIQNMERQRLAE

-551 YTGLNYQRI
+551 YTGINYQRI

-566 KFQQVP
+566 SIQLAPTF
-572 IPISPVLTSPFEVAE
+572 STLASPFEVAE

-617 RAKAAFS
+617 RAKAALS
-624 LPDFYQST
+624 IPTIYQST
-632 VNYQRFALDIY
+632 LHYQRYAMDIY
-643 QTIPIRGTGNFS
+643 QTIPIRGIGNFS
-655 YLVSLGHLVGDV
+655 YLVSLGHLEGEV

-672 FVAPGTGGNWN
+672 FVAPGTGGEWN

-691 TVKASSF
+691 TVKPSSF
-698 YNTTMASSFMRF
+698 YNTSIASNFMRF
-710 SFKKMK
+710 SFKKIK
-716 TNKKWTSPQIIL
+716 TGVKWTSPQVNL
-728 HHAVGIGTFDQKS
+728 HHAIGFGTFDQKS
-741 LHNVAFQSFSK
+741 EHNFNFQSFSK
-752 GYYEGGF
+752 GYFEGGV
-759 LINNVLNIATT
+759 LINNLLNISTT

-785 VHAQDNFMVKIGLT
+785 ANALANFMFKFGLT

>member
-1 MLRYFIIV
+1 MLRYLFIV
-9 FTLVFFWDSFA
+9 FTLVFFSDSFA

-38 VYPANGNP
+38 VYPVNGNP
-46 FLADIDGFFTLPEG
+46 FLADIDGYFTLPEG
-60 CQSFTLRMNEY
+60 CQSFTLRMNDY

-145 SIPDTTTDTTL
+145 SIPDTTTDTNL
-156 ISMRTFFDKQYLFL
+156 ISMRTFFNKQYLFL

-222 GKSYINPLAF
+222 GKTYINPLAF

-246 INAAGDTTFTIR
+246 INGIGDTTFTIR

-291 ELKSAVTAAPKVIQ
+291 LEDKSQPVAPKVVQ
-305 EYAFV
+305 EYAFI
-310 NNQKW
+310 NQKKW

-321 TEAVFKSIAFGGNLK
+321 TEVVFKSIVFEEDLK

-344 TTYIDQIKLGADLKN
+344 TTYFDQIKLGADLKD
-359 VRFNAATVVT
+359 VHFNAATVVT
-369 TDDAG
+369 KDDAG
-374 EKDSVHWQQNRKYE
+374 EKDSVHWHQTRKYE
-388 LSDKEQNTY
+388 LSEKEQNTY
-397 KIIDSVSKAENFE
+397 KIIDSLGKAENFE
-410 KYLNILS
+410 KVLSIFS
-417 TLADGKIQTGY
+417 TLAEGKLQTGY
-428 VQFDLA
+428 IQFDLA
-434 RILNYNG
+434 RLLNFNG
-441 YEGLRLGVGIETSN
+441 YEGFRLGLGIETSN
-455 KFSKRFLIG
+455 KFSKRFLVG

-472 DKQFKYGGYST
+472 DKQLKYGGYS
-483 IKLNKAHFVDAHIR
+483 IVKINKTHFVNAHIR

-517 ESSTYTRN
+517 ESSTYYRN
-525 LYIQNMERQRIAE
+525 LYIQNMERQRLAE
-538 IGLSAYLTPNLKI
+538 IGFSAYLTPNLKI
-551 YTGLNYQRI
+551 YSGINYQRI

-566 KFQQVP
+566 SIQLAP
-572 IPISPVLTSPFEVAE
+572 SLSNLASPFEVAE

-624 LPDFYQST
+624 IPSIYQST
-632 VNYQRFALDIY
+632 LHYQRYAMDIY
-643 QTIPIRGTGNFS
+643 QTIPIRGTGNFT
-655 YLVSLGHLVGDV
+655 YLVSLGHLVGEV

-672 FVAPGTGGNWN
+672 FVAPGTGGEWN

-691 TVKASSF
+691 TVKPSSF
-698 YNTTMASSFMRF
+698 YNTSIASNFMRF
-710 SFKKMK
+710 SFKKIK
-716 TNKKWTSPQIIL
+716 TGVKWTSPQVNL
-728 HHAVGIGTFDQKS
+728 HHAIGFGTFDQKS
-741 LHNVAFQSFSK
+741 EHNFNFQSFSK
-752 GYYEGGF
+752 GYFEGGV
-759 LINNVLNIATT
+759 LINNLLNISTT

-777 YNYGAYSS
+777 YNYGTYSS
-785 VHAQDNFMVKIGLT
+785 ANALANFMFKFGLT
-799 TNF
+799 SNF

>member
-1 MLRYFIIV
+1 MLRYLLLSFGLVSFV
-9 FTLVFFWDSFA
+9 FSYA
-20 QRLQV
+20 QRIQV
-25 REQETDNTIPFVK
+25 LETETANSISFVK
-38 VYPANGNP
+38 IYPFNGQP
-46 FLADIDGFFTLPEG
+46 FLADIDGFFTLPAD

-71 ADTTIAYNF
+71 VDTTFAYNF
-80 QQIVYLRALGA
+80 QQQVFMRALGK
-91 SIEEVTIQPGINPA
+91 SIDEVTIQPGINPA

-134 LIMTI
+134 LVITI
-139 NPDALA
+139 NPDALVA
-145 SIPDTTTDTTL
+145 IPDTTTDSSL
-156 ISMRTFFDKQYLFL
+156 ISMRAFFNKQYLFL
-170 MESTTIKSFEP
+170 MESTTEKSFEP

-222 GKSYINPLAF
+222 GKTYINPLAF

-246 INAAGDTTFTIR
+246 INGIGDTTFTIR

-291 ELKSAVTAAPKVIQ
+291 LEDKSQPVAPKVVQ
-305 EYAFV
+305 EYAFI
-310 NNQKW
+310 NQKKW

-321 TEAVFKSIAFGGNLK
+321 TEVVFKSIVFEEDLK

-344 TTYIDQIKLGADLKN
+344 TTYIDQIKLGADLKD
-359 VRFNAATVVT
+359 VHFNAATVVT
-369 TDDAG
+369 KDDAG
-374 EKDSVHWQQNRKYE
+374 EKDSVHWQQTRKYE
-388 LSDKEQNTY
+388 LSEKEQNTY
-397 KIIDSVSKAENFE
+397 KIIDSLGKAENFE
-410 KYLNILS
+410 KVLSIFS
-417 TLADGKIQTGY
+417 TLAEGKLQTGY
-428 VQFDLA
+428 IQFDLA
-434 RILNYNG
+434 RLLNFNG
-441 YEGLRLGVGIETSN
+441 YEGFRLGLGIETSN
-455 KFSKRFLIG
+455 KFSKRFLVG

-472 DKQFKYGGYST
+472 DKQLKYGGYGT
-483 IKLNKAHFVDAHIR
+483 IKINKTHFVNAHIR

-517 ESSTYTRN
+517 ESSTYYRN
-525 LYIQNMERQRIAE
+525 LYIQNMERQRLAE
-538 IGLSAYLTPNLKI
+538 IGFSAYLTPNLKI
-551 YTGLNYQRI
+551 YSGINYQRI

-566 KFQQVP
+566 SIQLAP
-572 IPISPVLTSPFEVAE
+572 SLSNLASPFEVAE

-624 LPDFYQST
+624 IPSIYQST
-632 VNYQRFALDIY
+632 LHYQRYAMDIY
-643 QTIPIRGTGNFS
+643 QTIPIRGTGNFT
-655 YLVSLGHLVGDV
+655 YLVSLGHLVGEV

-672 FVAPGTGGNWN
+672 FVAPGTGGEWN

-691 TVKASSF
+691 TVKPSSF
-698 YNTTMASSFMRF
+698 YNTSIASNFMRF
-710 SFKKMK
+710 SFKKIK
-716 TNKKWTSPQIIL
+716 TGVKWTSPQVNL
-728 HHAVGIGTFDQKS
+728 HHAIGFGTFDQKS
-741 LHNVAFQSFSK
+741 EHNFNFQSFSK
-752 GYYEGGF
+752 GYFEGGV
-759 LINNVLNIATT
+759 LINNLLNISTT

-785 VHAQDNFMVKIGLT
+785 ANALANFMFKFGLT
-799 TNF
+799 SNF

>member
-1 MLRYFIIV
+1 MLRYLLLSFGLISFV
-9 FTLVFFWDSFA
+9 FSNA
-20 QRLQV
+20 QRIQV
-25 REQETDNTIPFVK
+25 LETETSNSIPFVK
-38 VYPANGNP
+38 IYPFNGQP
-46 FLADIDGFFTLPEG
+46 FLADIDGFFTLPVG

-71 ADTTIAYNF
+71 ADTTIAYDF
-80 QQIVYLRALGA
+80 QQQVYLRALGK
-91 SIEEVTIQPGINPA
+91 SIDEVTIQPGINPA

-113 QNRKKNHPMSDL
+113 QNRKKNHPMSDE
-125 SFQYTSYSK
+125 SFKYTSYSK
-134 LIMTI
+134 LVITI

-145 SIPDTTTDTTL
+145 AIPDTTTDSSL
-156 ISMRTFFDKQYLFL
+156 ISMRAFFNRQYLFL
-170 MESTTIKSFEP
+170 MESTTEKSFEP

-246 INAAGDTTFTIR
+246 INGIGDTTFTIR

-291 ELKSAVTAAPKVIQ
+291 LEDKSQPVAPKVVQ
-305 EYAFV
+305 EYAYID
-310 NNQKW
+310 QKKW

-321 TEAVFKSIAFGGNLK
+321 TEAIFKSIIFEEDLK

-344 TTYIDQIKLGADLKN
+344 TTYIDQIKLGADLKD

-369 TDDAG
+369 KDDAG
-374 EKDSVHWQQNRKYE
+374 EKDSVHWQQTRKYE
-388 LSDKEQNTY
+388 LSEKEQNTY
-397 KIIDSVSKAENFE
+397 KIIDSLGKAENFE
-410 KYLNILS
+410 KVLSVFS
-417 TLADGKIQTGY
+417 TLAEGKLQTGY
-428 VQFDLA
+428 IQFDLA
-434 RILNYNG
+434 RLMNFNG
-441 YEGLRLGVGIETSN
+441 YEGFRLGLGIETSN
-455 KFSKRFLIG
+455 KFSKRFLVG

-472 DKQFKYGGYST
+472 DKQLKYGGYS
-483 IKLNKAHFVDAHIR
+483 IVKINKTHFVNAHIR

-517 ESSTYTRN
+517 ESSTYYRN
-525 LYIQNMERQRIAE
+525 LYIQNMERQRLAE

-551 YTGLNYQRI
+551 YTGINYQRI

-566 KFQQVP
+566 SIQLAPTF
-572 IPISPVLTSPFEVAE
+572 STLASPFEVAE

-617 RAKAAFS
+617 RAKAALS
-624 LPDFYQST
+624 IPTIYQST
-632 VNYQRFALDIY
+632 LHYQRYAMDIY
-643 QTIPIRGTGNFS
+643 QTIPIRGIGNFS
-655 YLVSLGHLVGDV
+655 YLVSLGHLAGEV

-672 FVAPGTGGNWN
+672 FVAPGTGGEWN

-691 TVKASSF
+691 TVKPSSF
-698 YNTTMASSFMRF
+698 YNTSIASNFMRF
-710 SFKKMK
+710 SFKKIK
-716 TNKKWTSPQIIL
+716 TGVKWTSPQVNL
-728 HHAVGIGTFDQKS
+728 HHAIGFGTFDQKS
-741 LHNVAFQSFSK
+741 AHNFNFQSFSK
-752 GYYEGGF
+752 GYFEGGV
-759 LINNVLNIATT
+759 LINNLLNISTT

-777 YNYGAYSS
+777 FNYGPYSS
-785 VHAQDNFMVKIGLT
+785 VNALANVMFKFGLT
-799 TNF
+799 SNF

>member
-1 MLRYFIIV
+1 MLRYLLLSFGLVSFV
-9 FTLVFFWDSFA
+9 FSYA
-20 QRLQV
+20 QRIQV
-25 REQETDNTIPFVK
+25 LETETANSISFVK
-38 VYPANGNP
+38 IYPFNGQP
-46 FLADIDGFFTLPEG
+46 FLADIDGFFTLPAD

-71 ADTTIAYNF
+71 VDTTFAYNF
-80 QQIVYLRALGA
+80 QQQVFMRALGK
-91 SIEEVTIQPGINPA
+91 SIDEVTIQPGINPA

-134 LIMTI
+134 LVITI
-139 NPDALA
+139 NPDALVA
-145 SIPDTTTDTTL
+145 IPDTTTDSSL
-156 ISMRTFFDKQYLFL
+156 ISMRAFFNKQYLFL
-170 MESTTIKSFEP
+170 MESTTEKSFEP

-222 GKSYINPLAF
+222 GKTYINPLAF

-246 INAAGDTTFTIR
+246 INGIGDTTFTIR

-291 ELKSAVTAAPKVIQ
+291 LEDKSQPVAPKVVQ
-305 EYAFV
+305 EYAFI
-310 NNQKW
+310 NQKKW

-321 TEAVFKSIAFGGNLK
+321 TEVVFKSIVFEEDLK

-344 TTYIDQIKLGADLKN
+344 TTYIDQIKLGADLKD
-359 VRFNAATVVT
+359 VHFNAATVVT
-369 TDDAG
+369 KDDAG
-374 EKDSVHWQQNRKYE
+374 EKDSVHWHQTRKYE
-388 LSDKEQNTY
+388 LSEKEQNTY
-397 KIIDSVSKAENFE
+397 KIIDSLGKAENFE
-410 KYLNILS
+410 KVLSIFS
-417 TLADGKIQTGY
+417 TLAEGKLQTGY
-428 VQFDLA
+428 IQFDLA
-434 RILNYNG
+434 RLLNFNG
-441 YEGLRLGVGIETSN
+441 YEGFRLGLGIETSN
-455 KFSKRFLIG
+455 KFSKRFLVG

-472 DKQFKYGGYST
+472 DKQLKYGGYGT
-483 IKLNKAHFVDAHIR
+483 IKINKTHFVNAHIR

-517 ESSTYTRN
+517 ESSTYYRN
-525 LYIQNMERQRIAE
+525 LYIQNMERQRLAE
-538 IGLSAYLTPNLKI
+538 IGFSAYLTPNLKI
-551 YTGLNYQRI
+551 YSGINYQRI

-566 KFQQVP
+566 SIQLAP
-572 IPISPVLTSPFEVAE
+572 SLSNLASPFEVAE

-624 LPDFYQST
+624 IPSIYQST
-632 VNYQRFALDIY
+632 LHYQRYAMDIY
-643 QTIPIRGTGNFS
+643 QTIPIRGTGNFT
-655 YLVSLGHLVGDV
+655 YLVSLGHLVGEV

-672 FVAPGTGGNWN
+672 FVAPGTGGEWN

-691 TVKASSF
+691 TVKPSSF
-698 YNTTMASSFMRF
+698 YNTSIASNFMRF
-710 SFKKMK
+710 SFKKIK
-716 TNKKWTSPQIIL
+716 TGVKWTSPQVNL
-728 HHAVGIGTFDQKS
+728 HHAIGFGTFDQKS
-741 LHNVAFQSFSK
+741 EHNFNFQSFSK
-752 GYYEGGF
+752 GYFEGGV
-759 LINNVLNIATT
+759 LINNLLNISTT

-785 VHAQDNFMVKIGLT
+785 ANALANFMFKFGLT
-799 TNF
+799 SNF

>member
-1 MLRYFIIV
+1 MLRYLLLTFGLISFV
-9 FTLVFFWDSFA
+9 FSYA
-20 QRLQV
+20 QRIQV
-25 REQETDNTIPFVK
+25 LETETSNSIPFVK
-38 VYPANGNP
+38 IYPFNGQP
-46 FLADIDGFFTLPEG
+46 FLADIDGFFTLPPD

-71 ADTTIAYNF
+71 ADTTIAYDF
-80 QQIVYLRALGA
+80 QQQVYLRALGT
-91 SIEEVTIQPGINPA
+91 SIDEVTIQPGINPA

-134 LIMTI
+134 LVITI

-145 SIPDTTTDTTL
+145 AIPDTTTDSSL
-156 ISMRTFFDKQYLFL
+156 ISMRTFFNKQYLFL
-170 MESTTIKSFEP
+170 MESTTEKSFEP

-246 INAAGDTTFTIR
+246 INGIGDTTFTIR

-286 IVEPA
+286 MVEPA
-291 ELKSAVTAAPKVIQ
+291 LEDKSQPVAPKVVQ
-305 EYAFV
+305 EYAFI
-310 NNQKW
+310 NQKKW

-321 TEAVFKSIAFGGNLK
+321 TEVIFNSIVFEKDLK

-344 TTYIDQIKLGADLKN
+344 TTYIDQIKLGADLKD

-369 TDDAG
+369 KDDAG
-374 EKDSVHWQQNRKYE
+374 EKDSVHWQQTRKYE
-388 LSDKEQNTY
+388 LSEKEQNTY
-397 KIIDSVSKAENFE
+397 KIIDSLGKAENFE
-410 KYLNILS
+410 KVLSVFS
-417 TLADGKIQTGY
+417 TLAEGKLQTGY
-428 VQFDLA
+428 IQFDLA
-434 RILNYNG
+434 RLINFNG
-441 YEGLRLGVGIETSN
+441 YEGFRLGLGIETSS
-455 KFSKRFLIG
+455 KFSKRFLVG

-472 DKQFKYGGYST
+472 DKQLKYGGYGT
-483 IKLNKAHFVDAHIR
+483 IKINKTHFVNAHIR

-517 ESSTYTRN
+517 ESSTYYRN
-525 LYIQNMERQRIAE
+525 LYIQNMERQRLAE

-551 YTGLNYQRI
+551 YTGINYQRI

-566 KFQQVP
+566 SIQLAPTF
-572 IPISPVLTSPFEVAE
+572 STLASPFEVAE

-608 STGSKWPTI
+608 STVSKWPTI

-624 LPDFYQST
+624 IPSIYQST
-632 VNYQRFALDIY
+632 LHYQRYAMDIY

-655 YLVSLGHLVGDV
+655 YLVSLGHLVGEV

-672 FVAPGTGGNWN
+672 FVAPGTGGEWN

-691 TVKASSF
+691 TVKPSSF
-698 YNTTMASSFMRF
+698 YNTSIASNFMRF
-710 SFKKMK
+710 SFKKIK
-716 TNKKWTSPQIIL
+716 TGVKWTSPQVNL
-728 HHAVGIGTFDQKS
+728 HHAIGFGMFDQKS
-741 LHNVAFQSFSK
+741 AHNFNFQSFSK
-752 GYYEGGF
+752 GYFEGGV
-759 LINNVLNIATT
+759 LINNLLNISTT

-785 VHAQDNFMVKIGLT
+785 ANALANFMFKFGLT
-799 TNF
+799 SNF

>member
-1 MLRYFIIV
+1 MLRYLLLSFGLISFV
-9 FTLVFFWDSFA
+9 FSNA
-20 QRLQV
+20 QRIQV
-25 REQETDNTIPFVK
+25 LETETSNSIPFVK
-38 VYPANGNP
+38 IYPFNGQP
-46 FLADIDGFFTLPEG
+46 FLADIDGFFTLPVG

-71 ADTTIAYNF
+71 ADTTIAYDF
-80 QQIVYLRALGA
+80 QQQVYLRALGK
-91 SIEEVTIQPGINPA
+91 SIDEVTIQPGINPA

-113 QNRKKNHPMSDL
+113 QNRKKNHPMSDE
-125 SFQYTSYSK
+125 SFKYTSYSK
-134 LIMTI
+134 LVITI

-145 SIPDTTTDTTL
+145 AIPDTTTDSSL
-156 ISMRTFFDKQYLFL
+156 ISMRAFFNKQYLFL
-170 MESTTIKSFEP
+170 MESTTEKSFEP

-222 GKSYINPLAF
+222 GKSFINPLAF

-246 INAAGDTTFTIR
+246 INGIGDTTFTIR

-291 ELKSAVTAAPKVIQ
+291 LEDKSQPVAPKVVQ
-305 EYAFV
+305 EYAYID
-310 NNQKW
+310 QKKW

-321 TEAVFKSIAFGGNLK
+321 TEAIFKSIIFEEDLK

-344 TTYIDQIKLGADLKN
+344 TTYIDQVKLGADLKD

-369 TDDAG
+369 KDDAG
-374 EKDSVHWQQNRKYE
+374 EKDSVHWQQTRKYE
-388 LSDKEQNTY
+388 LSEKEQNTY
-397 KIIDSVSKAENFE
+397 KIIDSLGKAENFE
-410 KYLNILS
+410 KVLSVFS
-417 TLADGKIQTGY
+417 TLAEGKLQTGY
-428 VQFDLA
+428 IQFDLA
-434 RILNYNG
+434 RLMNFNG
-441 YEGLRLGVGIETSN
+441 YEGFRLGLGIETSN
-455 KFSKRFLIG
+455 KFSKRFLVG

-472 DKQFKYGGYST
+472 DKQLKYGGYSI
-483 IKLNKAHFVDAHIR
+483 IKINKTHFVNAHIR

-517 ESSTYTRN
+517 ESSTYYRN
-525 LYIQNMERQRIAE
+525 LYIQNMERQRLAE

-551 YTGLNYQRI
+551 YTGINYQRI

-566 KFQQVP
+566 SIQLAPTF
-572 IPISPVLTSPFEVAE
+572 STLASPFEVAE

-617 RAKAAFS
+617 RAKAALS
-624 LPDFYQST
+624 IPTIYQST
-632 VNYQRFALDIY
+632 LHYQRYAMDIY
-643 QTIPIRGTGNFS
+643 QTIPIRGIGNFS
-655 YLVSLGHLVGDV
+655 YLVSLGHLAGEV

-672 FVAPGTGGNWN
+672 FVAPGTGGEWN

-691 TVKASSF
+691 TVKPSSF
-698 YNTTMASSFMRF
+698 YNTSIASNFMRF
-710 SFKKMK
+710 SFKKIK
-716 TNKKWTSPQIIL
+716 TGVKWTSPQVNL
-728 HHAVGIGTFDQKS
+728 HHAIGFGTFDQKS
-741 LHNVAFQSFSK
+741 AHNFNFQSFSK
-752 GYYEGGF
+752 GYFEGGV
-759 LINNVLNIATT
+759 LINNLLNISTT
-770 GLGIGCF
+770 GFGIGCF
-777 YNYGAYSS
+777 YNYGPYSS
-785 VHAQDNFMVKIGLT
+785 ANALANVMFKFGLT
-799 TNF
+799 SNF

>member
-1 MLRYFIIV
+1 MLRYLLLSFGLISFV
-9 FTLVFFWDSFA
+9 FSNA
-20 QRLQV
+20 QRIQV
-25 REQETDNTIPFVK
+25 LETETSNSIPFVK
-38 VYPANGNP
+38 IYPFNGQP
-46 FLADIDGFFTLPEG
+46 FLADIDGFFTLPVG

-71 ADTTIAYNF
+71 ADTTIAYDF
-80 QQIVYLRALGA
+80 QQQVYLRALGK
-91 SIEEVTIQPGINPA
+91 SIDEVTIQPGINPA

-113 QNRKKNHPMSDL
+113 QNRKKNHPMSDE
-125 SFQYTSYSK
+125 SFKYTSYSK
-134 LIMTI
+134 LVITI

-145 SIPDTTTDTTL
+145 AIPDTTTDSSL
-156 ISMRTFFDKQYLFL
+156 ISMRAFFNKQYLFL
-170 MESTTIKSFEP
+170 MESTTEKSFEP

-222 GKSYINPLAF
+222 GKSFINPLAF

-246 INAAGDTTFTIR
+246 INGIGDTTFTIR

-291 ELKSAVTAAPKVIQ
+291 LEDKSQPVAPKVVQ
-305 EYAFV
+305 EYAYID
-310 NNQKW
+310 QKKW

-321 TEAVFKSIAFGGNLK
+321 TEAIFKSIIFEEDLK

-344 TTYIDQIKLGADLKN
+344 TTYIDQIKLGADLKD

-369 TDDAG
+369 KDDAG
-374 EKDSVHWQQNRKYE
+374 EKDSVHWQQTRKYE
-388 LSDKEQNTY
+388 LSEKEQNTY
-397 KIIDSVSKAENFE
+397 KIIDSLGKAENFE
-410 KYLNILS
+410 KVLSVFS
-417 TLADGKIQTGY
+417 TLAEGKLQTGY
-428 VQFDLA
+428 IQFDLA
-434 RILNYNG
+434 RLMNFNG
-441 YEGLRLGVGIETSN
+441 YEGFRLGLGIETSN
-455 KFSKRFLIG
+455 KFSKRFLVG

-472 DKQFKYGGYST
+472 DKQLKYGGYSI
-483 IKLNKAHFVDAHIR
+483 IKINKTHFVNAHIR

-517 ESSTYTRN
+517 ESSTYYRN
-525 LYIQNMERQRIAE
+525 LYIQNMERQRLAE

-551 YTGLNYQRI
+551 YTGINYQRI

-566 KFQQVP
+566 SIQLAPTF
-572 IPISPVLTSPFEVAE
+572 STLASPFEVAE

-617 RAKAAFS
+617 RAKAALS
-624 LPDFYQST
+624 IPTIYQST
-632 VNYQRFALDIY
+632 LHYQRYAMDIY
-643 QTIPIRGTGNFS
+643 QTIPIRGIGNFS
-655 YLVSLGHLVGDV
+655 YLVSLGHLAGEV

-672 FVAPGTGGNWN
+672 FVAPGTGGEWN

-691 TVKASSF
+691 TVKPSSF
-698 YNTTMASSFMRF
+698 YNTSIASNFMRF
-710 SFKKMK
+710 SFKKIK
-716 TNKKWTSPQIIL
+716 TGVKWTSPQVNL
-728 HHAVGIGTFDQKS
+728 HHAIGFGTFDQKS
-741 LHNVAFQSFSK
+741 AHNFNFQSFSK
-752 GYYEGGF
+752 GYFEGGV
-759 LINNVLNIATT
+759 LINNLLNISTT

-777 YNYGAYSS
+777 YNYGPYSS
-785 VHAQDNFMVKIGLT
+785 ANALANVMFKFGLT
-799 TNF
+799 SNF

>member
-1 MLRYFIIV
+1 MLRYLLLSFGLVSFV
-9 FTLVFFWDSFA
+9 FSYA
-20 QRLQV
+20 QRIQV
-25 REQETDNTIPFVK
+25 LETETANSIPFVK
-38 VYPANGNP
+38 IYPFNGQP
-46 FLADIDGFFTLPEG
+46 FLADIDGFFTLPAD

-71 ADTTIAYNF
+71 VDTTFAYNF
-80 QQIVYLRALGA
+80 QQQVFMRALGK
-91 SIEEVTIQPGINPA
+91 SIDEVTIQPGINPA

-134 LIMTI
+134 LVITI

-145 SIPDTTTDTTL
+145 AIPDTTTDSSL
-156 ISMRTFFDKQYLFL
+156 ISMRAFFNKQYLFL
-170 MESTTIKSFEP
+170 MESTTEKSFEP

-222 GKSYINPLAF
+222 GKTYINPLAF

-246 INAAGDTTFTIR
+246 INGIGDTTFTIR

-291 ELKSAVTAAPKVIQ
+291 LEDKSQPVAPKVVQ
-305 EYAFV
+305 EYAFI
-310 NNQKW
+310 NQKKW

-321 TEAVFKSIAFGGNLK
+321 TEVVFKSIVFEEDLK

-344 TTYIDQIKLGADLKN
+344 TTYIDQIKLGADLKD
-359 VRFNAATVVT
+359 VHFNAATVVT
-369 TDDAG
+369 KDDAG
-374 EKDSVHWQQNRKYE
+374 EKDSVHWQQTRKYE
-388 LSDKEQNTY
+388 LSEKEQNTY
-397 KIIDSVSKAENFE
+397 KIIDSLGKAENFE
-410 KYLNILS
+410 KVLSIFS
-417 TLADGKIQTGY
+417 TLAEGKLQTGY
-428 VQFDLA
+428 IQFDLA
-434 RILNYNG
+434 RLLNFNG
-441 YEGLRLGVGIETSN
+441 YEGFRLGLGIETSN
-455 KFSKRFLIG
+455 KFSKRFLVG

-472 DKQFKYGGYST
+472 DKQLKYGGYGT
-483 IKLNKAHFVDAHIR
+483 IKINKTHFVNAHIR

-517 ESSTYTRN
+517 ESSTYYRN
-525 LYIQNMERQRIAE
+525 LYIQNMERQRLAE
-538 IGLSAYLTPNLKI
+538 IGFSAYLTPNLKI
-551 YTGLNYQRI
+551 YSGINYQRI

-566 KFQQVP
+566 SIQLAP
-572 IPISPVLTSPFEVAE
+572 SLSNLASPFEVAE

-624 LPDFYQST
+624 IPSIYQST
-632 VNYQRFALDIY
+632 LHYQRYAMDIY
-643 QTIPIRGTGNFS
+643 QTIPIRGTGNFT
-655 YLVSLGHLVGDV
+655 YLVSLGHLVGEV

-672 FVAPGTGGNWN
+672 FVAPGTGGEWN

-691 TVKASSF
+691 TVKPSSF
-698 YNTTMASSFMRF
+698 YNTSIASNFMRF
-710 SFKKMK
+710 SFKKIK
-716 TNKKWTSPQIIL
+716 TGVKWTSPQVNL
-728 HHAVGIGTFDQKS
+728 HHAIGFGTFDQKS
-741 LHNVAFQSFSK
+741 EHNFNFQSFSK
-752 GYYEGGF
+752 GYFEGGV
-759 LINNVLNIATT
+759 LINNLLNISTT

-777 YNYGAYSS
+777 YNYGTYSS
-785 VHAQDNFMVKIGLT
+785 ANALANFMFKFGLT
-799 TNF
+799 SNF

>member
-1 MLRYFIIV
+1 MLRYLLLSFGLVSFV
-9 FTLVFFWDSFA
+9 FSYA
-20 QRLQV
+20 QRIQV
-25 REQETDNTIPFVK
+25 LETETANSIPFVK
-38 VYPANGNP
+38 IYPFNGQP
-46 FLADIDGFFTLPEG
+46 FLADIDGFFTLPAD

-71 ADTTIAYNF
+71 VDTTFAYNF
-80 QQIVYLRALGA
+80 QQQVFMRALGK
-91 SIEEVTIQPGINPA
+91 SIDEVTIQPGINPA

-134 LIMTI
+134 LVITI

-145 SIPDTTTDTTL
+145 AIPDTTTDSSL
-156 ISMRTFFDKQYLFL
+156 ISMRAFFNKQYLFL
-170 MESTTIKSFEP
+170 MESTTEKSFEP

-222 GKSYINPLAF
+222 GKTYINPLAF

-246 INAAGDTTFTIR
+246 INGIGDTTFTIR

-291 ELKSAVTAAPKVIQ
+291 LEDKSQPVAPKVVQ
-305 EYAFV
+305 EYAFI
-310 NNQKW
+310 NQKKW

-321 TEAVFKSIAFGGNLK
+321 TEVVFKSIVFEEDLK

-344 TTYIDQIKLGADLKN
+344 TTYIDQIKLGADLKD
-359 VRFNAATVVT
+359 VHFNAATVVT
-369 TDDAG
+369 KDDAG
-374 EKDSVHWQQNRKYE
+374 EKDSVHWQQTRKYE
-388 LSDKEQNTY
+388 LSEKEQNTY
-397 KIIDSVSKAENFE
+397 KIIDSLGKAENFE
-410 KYLNILS
+410 KVLSIFS
-417 TLADGKIQTGY
+417 TLAEGKLQTGY
-428 VQFDLA
+428 IQFDLA
-434 RILNYNG
+434 RLLNFNG
-441 YEGLRLGVGIETSN
+441 YEGFRLGLGIETSN
-455 KFSKRFLIG
+455 KFSKRFLVG

-472 DKQFKYGGYST
+472 DKQLKYGGYGT
-483 IKLNKAHFVDAHIR
+483 IKINKTHFVNAHIR

-517 ESSTYTRN
+517 ESSTYYRN
-525 LYIQNMERQRIAE
+525 LYIQNMERQRLAE
-538 IGLSAYLTPNLKI
+538 IGFSAYLTPNLKI
-551 YTGLNYQRI
+551 YSGINYQRI

-566 KFQQVP
+566 SIQLAP
-572 IPISPVLTSPFEVAE
+572 SLSNLASPFEVAE

-624 LPDFYQST
+624 IPSIYQST
-632 VNYQRFALDIY
+632 LHYQRYAMDIY
-643 QTIPIRGTGNFS
+643 QTIPIRGTGNFT
-655 YLVSLGHLVGDV
+655 YLVSLGHLVGEV

-672 FVAPGTGGNWN
+672 FVAPGTGGEWN

-691 TVKASSF
+691 TVKPSSF
-698 YNTTMASSFMRF
+698 YNTSIASNFMRF
-710 SFKKMK
+710 SFKKIK
-716 TNKKWTSPQIIL
+716 TGVKWTSPQVNL
-728 HHAVGIGTFDQKS
+728 HHAIGFGTFDQKS
-741 LHNVAFQSFSK
+741 EHNFNFQSFSK
-752 GYYEGGF
+752 GYFEGGV
-759 LINNVLNIATT
+759 LINNLLNISTT

-785 VHAQDNFMVKIGLT
+785 ANALANFMFKFGLT
-799 TNF
+799 SNF

>member
-1 MLRYFIIV
+1 MLRYLLLSFGLVSFV
-9 FTLVFFWDSFA
+9 FSYA
-20 QRLQV
+20 QRIQV
-25 REQETDNTIPFVK
+25 LETETANSIPFVK
-38 VYPANGNP
+38 IYPFNGQP
-46 FLADIDGFFTLPEG
+46 FLADIDGFFTLPAD

-71 ADTTIAYNF
+71 VDTTFAYNF
-80 QQIVYLRALGA
+80 QQQVFMRALGK
-91 SIEEVTIQPGINPA
+91 SIDEVTIQPGINPA

-134 LIMTI
+134 LVITI

-145 SIPDTTTDTTL
+145 AIPDTTTDSSL
-156 ISMRTFFDKQYLFL
+156 ISMRAFFNKQYLFL
-170 MESTTIKSFEP
+170 MESTTEKSFEP

-222 GKSYINPLAF
+222 GKTYINPLAF

-246 INAAGDTTFTIR
+246 INGIGDTTFTIR

-291 ELKSAVTAAPKVIQ
+291 LEDKSQPVAPKVVQ
-305 EYAFV
+305 EYAFI
-310 NNQKW
+310 NQKKW

-321 TEAVFKSIAFGGNLK
+321 TEVVFKSIVFEEDLK

-344 TTYIDQIKLGADLKN
+344 TTYIDQIKLGADLKDVHFN
-359 VRFNAATVVT
+359 VATVVT
-369 TDDAG
+369 KDDAG
-374 EKDSVHWQQNRKYE
+374 EKDSVHWQQTRKYE
-388 LSDKEQNTY
+388 LSEKEQNTY
-397 KIIDSVSKAENFE
+397 KIIDSLGKAENFE
-410 KYLNILS
+410 KVLSIFS
-417 TLADGKIQTGY
+417 TLAEGKLQTGY
-428 VQFDLA
+428 IQFDLA
-434 RILNYNG
+434 RLLNFNG
-441 YEGLRLGVGIETSN
+441 YEGFRLGLGIETSN
-455 KFSKRFLIG
+455 KFSKRFLVG

-472 DKQFKYGGYST
+472 DKQLKYGGYGT
-483 IKLNKAHFVDAHIR
+483 IKINKTHFVNAHIR

-517 ESSTYTRN
+517 ESSTYYRN
-525 LYIQNMERQRIAE
+525 LYIQNMERQRLAE
-538 IGLSAYLTPNLKI
+538 IGFSAYLTPNLKI
-551 YTGLNYQRI
+551 YSGINYQRI

-566 KFQQVP
+566 SIQLAP
-572 IPISPVLTSPFEVAE
+572 SLSNLASPFEVAE

-624 LPDFYQST
+624 IPSFYQST
-632 VNYQRFALDIY
+632 LHYQRYAMDIY
-643 QTIPIRGTGNFS
+643 QTIPIRGTGNFT
-655 YLVSLGHLVGDV
+655 YLVSLGHLVGEV

-672 FVAPGTGGNWN
+672 FVAPGTGGEWN

-691 TVKASSF
+691 TVKPSSF
-698 YNTTMASSFMRF
+698 YNTSIASNFMRF
-710 SFKKMK
+710 SFKKIK
-716 TNKKWTSPQIIL
+716 TGVKWTSPQVNL
-728 HHAVGIGTFDQKS
+728 HHAIGFGTFDQKS
-741 LHNVAFQSFSK
+741 EHNFNFQSFSK
-752 GYYEGGF
+752 GYFEGGV
-759 LINNVLNIATT
+759 LINNLLNISTT

-785 VHAQDNFMVKIGLT
+785 ANALANFMFKFGLT
-799 TNF
+799 SNF